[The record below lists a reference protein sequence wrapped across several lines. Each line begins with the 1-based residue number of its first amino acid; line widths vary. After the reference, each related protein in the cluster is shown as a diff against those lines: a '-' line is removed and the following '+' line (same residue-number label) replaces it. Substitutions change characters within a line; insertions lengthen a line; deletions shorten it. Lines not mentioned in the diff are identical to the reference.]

1 MACTVAAA
9 VPPSMRQ
16 RRWCTHGRASSSR
29 SWIEDKI
36 ARSGDLLPVAAPSP
50 GEWRVPSAGQP
61 RGEGRVPFT
70 GQPGRATLSNSWVKD
85 KESSQL
91 PSRSRK
97 RSPSPAPL
105 DQRMEKRARSPE
117 SEDSEEEDFSNYFA
131 GSSAAISP
139 DPSELP
145 IFFLYSNYHI
155 EGNWHKARKAQEVL
169 KSNIANLQYIW
180 YAVCTGISIYTQH
193 STLQWC

>member
-131 GSSAAISP
+131 G
-139 DPSELP
+139 
-145 IFFLYSNYHI
+145 NYHI